1 MDAPLPQAQ
10 PGSATER
17 EPIVNDFS
25 ITAATV
31 NGSGS
36 QTANNTLIRAIHK
49 MGIPASGKNLF
60 PSNIQGLPTWFTIRV
75 SKDGYIARRER
86 AEILV
91 AMNKATII
99 EDVQKLESGGICLYP
114 IDDSLPPAGQRD
126 DVSFYPMPVN
136 ELVKQS
142 GADAKMRPYVANMV
156 YVGVLSFLL
165 GLDLTE
171 IEAAISFHFGGKQ
184 KAVDLN
190 LGVVKGAY
198 DWSRANL
205 VKHDPFRVERLD
217 KTAGTF
223 LIDGNTTSALGAIFG
238 GVQFV
243 AWYPITPATS
253 VADSL
258 NEYLPQLRRN
268 SDGTTNYAIIQAE
281 DELAAIGMVIGA
293 GWAGARSMTST
304 SGPGIS
310 LMAEYV
316 GYAYFA
322 EIPAVIVDVQ
332 RMGPSTGLPT
342 RTSQGDVLK
351 VYYLGHGDCRH
362 VVLLPANIQECFEF
376 GATSFDLAERLQT
389 PVFVL
394 TDLDLGMN
402 LWPTEPFKYPEQPM
416 DRGKVLSAEDLNQI
430 KNWKR
435 YADVDGDGIGWRTLP
450 GTNHP
455 QAAYFT
461 RGTGHNAAARYSERA
476 EDWQGNLERIE
487 RKHDTARTLVPPP
500 VIDANSAAEIGLI
513 SYGTND
519 PAVQEARDR
528 LAQAGVP
535 TSYLRVRALPLEA
548 TLVEFIRQ
556 HARVY
561 VIENNF
567 DAQLRALIQ
576 LHAPEYATR
585 LMPINKCDGL
595 PLSACWI
602 TEAIVERE
610 SGNRS
615 RGQVVT

>member
-1 MDAPLPQAQ
+1 MSVIEPQAEAK
-10 PGSATER
+10 PGGAANR
-17 EPIVNDFS
+17 APIINDFS

-91 AMNKATII
+91 AMNKATIA
-99 EDVQKLESGGICLYP
+99 EDIQKLESGGVCLYP
-114 IDDSLPPAGQRD
+114 IDDPLPIKRD
-126 DVSFYPMPVN
+126 DITYYPMPVN
-136 ELVKQS
+136 ELVRKS
-142 GADAKMRPYVANMV
+142 GADAKLRPYVANMV
-156 YVGVLSFLL
+156 YVGILMCLL
-165 GLDLTE
+165 DIEMSE
-171 IEAAISFHFGGKQ
+171 IEAALMFHFGGKR

-190 LGVVKGAY
+190 LNVVKAACE
-198 DWSRANL
+198 WSQANL
-205 VKHDPFRVERLD
+205 TKTDPFRVERMN
-217 KTAGTF
+217 KTEGTF
-223 LIDGNTTSALGAIFG
+223 LIDGNTASALGAVFG

-253 VADSL
+253 VADGL
-258 NEYLPQLRRN
+258 NEYLPALRRN
-268 SDGTTNYAIIQAE
+268 PDGTTNYAIIQAE
-281 DELAAIGMVIGA
+281 DELAAIGMVVGA

-310 LMAEYV
+310 LMAEFV

-342 RTSQGDVLK
+342 RVSQGDVLK
-351 VYYLGHGDCRH
+351 TYYLGHGDCRH

-376 GATSFDLAERLQT
+376 GGTSLDLAERLQT
-389 PVFVL
+389 PIFVL

-402 LWPTEPFKYPEQPM
+402 LWPTEPFKYPEQPL
-416 DRGKVLSAEDLNQI
+416 DRGKVLSAEDLTKI

-455 QAAYFT
+455 LAAYFT
-461 RGTGHNAAARYSERA
+461 RGTGHNEAAGYSERP
-476 EDWQGNLERIE
+476 EDWQSNLERLE
-487 RKHDTARTLVPPP
+487 RKHDTARSLVPQPI
-500 VIDANSAAEIGLI
+500 IDANAEAEIGLI

-528 LAQAGVP
+528 LAKTGVK
-535 TSYLRVRALPLEA
+535 TSYLRLRALPLESA
-548 TLVEFIRQ
+548 LVEFIKK
-556 HARVY
+556 HPRVY
-561 VIENNF
+561 VIENNL
-567 DAQLRALIQ
+567 DGQMHSLIQ

-585 LMPINKCDGL
+585 LVSLAKCDGL
-595 PLSACWI
+595 PLSARWI
-602 TEAIVERE
+602 MESILEQER
-610 SGNRS
+610 
-615 RGQVVT
+615 